1 MSLVSILFS
10 DMLAWTLRV
19 EVGGRIKKKKK
30 KKRLNPRRDFDEDKF
45 GVELLKTRGMDGRR
59 RRRWGSETLG
69 TRRNRTEDAARS
81 FFVRTE
87 ILSPETMMTHKS
99 QGRLAEG

>member
-1 MSLVSILFS
+1 MDSKG
-10 DMLAWTLRV
+10 R
-19 EVGGRIKKKKK
+19 GGGKNQKK

-59 RRRWGSETLG
+59 RRQWGSETLG

-81 FFVRTE
+81 FFARTE
-87 ILSPETMMTHKS
+87 ILSLETMTHKS